1 MAQLQNISDTCGFT
15 DYLDFVTYPP
25 AGQLPFPAGVING
38 TTSLDR
44 SCEIWD
50 MIIDAVQ
57 MCVSTFVNKCIC
69 EGVRPDWFVCVL
81 LL

>member
-38 TTSLDR
+38 TTSLER
-44 SCEIWD
+44 SCGIWD

-57 MCVSTFVNKCIC
+57 LCVYIDLFC
-69 EGVRPDWFVCVL
+69 DAYVL
-81 LL
+81 IFFFGWKD